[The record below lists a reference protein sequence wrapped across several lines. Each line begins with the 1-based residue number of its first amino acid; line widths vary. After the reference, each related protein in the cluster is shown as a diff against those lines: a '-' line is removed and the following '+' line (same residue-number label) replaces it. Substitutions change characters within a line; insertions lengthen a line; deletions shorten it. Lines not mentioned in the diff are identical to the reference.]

1 MLAYG
6 YRVASNAVYG
16 SSNIEKFTLG
26 GGFLFFFMHVAMMSG
41 CHYLS
46 DLDDGSV

>member
-6 YRVASNAVYG
+6 YRVANNVVYG

-26 GGFLFFFMHVAMMSG
+26 GGFFLFFDTSRNDVWLPSFVGSG
-41 CHYLS
+41 
-46 DLDDGSV
+46 